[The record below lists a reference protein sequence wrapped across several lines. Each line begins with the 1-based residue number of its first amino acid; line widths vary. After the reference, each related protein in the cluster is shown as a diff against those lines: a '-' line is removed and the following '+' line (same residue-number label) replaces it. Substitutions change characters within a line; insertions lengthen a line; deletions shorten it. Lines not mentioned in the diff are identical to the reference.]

1 MLSCLLSQL
10 LRKIKNHFY
19 YNVFS
24 EKWYWLAKNSDKFF
38 YSIILLRFS
47 KTKVAKEEFH
57 GAKKPIEIWNVAV
70 SNILTSRL
78 NEMKINSH

>member
-1 MLSCLLSQL
+1 M
-10 LRKIKNHFY
+10 
-19 YNVFS
+19 
-24 EKWYWLAKNSDKFF
+24 
-38 YSIILLRFS
+38 LRFS

-57 GAKKPIEIWNVAV
+57 RAKKRIEIWNVAV

>member
-1 MLSCLLSQL
+1 M
-10 LRKIKNHFY
+10 
-19 YNVFS
+19 
-24 EKWYWLAKNSDKFF
+24 
-38 YSIILLRFS
+38 LRFS

-57 GAKKPIEIWNVAV
+57 GAKKRIEIWNVAV